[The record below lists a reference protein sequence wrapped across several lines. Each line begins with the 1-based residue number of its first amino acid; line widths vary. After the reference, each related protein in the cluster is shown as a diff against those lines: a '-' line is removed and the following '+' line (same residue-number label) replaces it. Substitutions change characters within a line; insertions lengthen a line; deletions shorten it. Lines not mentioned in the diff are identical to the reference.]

1 MTGTYKFVVIGGA
14 GGKETYNIEKDAE
27 GGKGAQVTAS
37 INPVADETLTIL
49 VGGKGNDGPSAFDKY
64 GGGGSGSFVAVGSR
78 PPRP

>member
-49 VGGKGNDGPSAFDKY
+49 VGGKGNDGPSAFDSSWTVTILAAIF
-64 GGGGSGSFVAVGSR
+64 GRVISTG
-78 PPRP
+78 

>member
-64 GGGGSGSFVAVGSR
+64 GGGGSGSFVAVGAR